1 MAPRKRPIVPS
12 QQTQPV
18 QEESDEDMDEDY
30 DNTQGGTQSSQV
42 TLNDNERRTLAG
54 HVVNYL
60 LVADCKK
67 VPVKRAEI
75 NKGVLK
81 EHSKQFNTIMAEATR
96 ILSKIYGYRVV
107 DLQKGQFILVN
118 NMSATLRDHDA
129 FPATRSRS
137 DAATMGLVTAI
148 LAGIFMSGELMQEG
162 PMREYMKKLG
172 IDIDSKDPHPVFGN
186 VNKLITQ
193 DLVKQCYLNVSF
205 DRSIDPPSK
214 EFRWGPRAH
223 MEISKKHMLELV
235 CKIYGDNM
243 RPEMWASQW
252 KVVQREE
259 AEGVNS

>member
-1 MAPRKRPIVPS
+1 MGATSSTVSSLDWIGLDWKIFKLKSMKMAPRKRPIVPS
-12 QQTQPV
+12 QPTQRSQPV
-18 QEESDEDMDEDY
+18 QESSDEEMDEDY

-42 TLNDNERRTLAG
+42 ALNDSDRRTLAG

-96 ILSKIYGYRVV
+96 ILSKVYGYRVV

-148 LAGIFMSGELMQEG
+148 
-162 PMREYMKKLG
+162 
-172 IDIDSKDPHPVFGN
+172 
-186 VNKLITQ
+186 
-193 DLVKQCYLNVSF
+193 
-205 DRSIDPPSK
+205 
-214 EFRWGPRAH
+214 
-223 MEISKKHMLELV
+223 
-235 CKIYGDNM
+235 
-243 RPEMWASQW
+243 
-252 KVVQREE
+252 
-259 AEGVNS
+259 

>member
-1 MAPRKRPIVPS
+1 MAPRKKSIVPS

-18 QEESDEDMDEDY
+18 QEDSDEDMDEDY
-30 DNTQGGTQSSQV
+30 DNTQSGTQSTQV
-42 TLNDNERRTLAG
+42 TLSDSERRILAG
-54 HVVNYL
+54 HVVNYM

-67 VPVKRAEI
+67 VPVKRIDI

-81 EHSKQFNTIMAEATR
+81 EHSRQFKPVMSEVTR
-96 ILSKIYGYRVV
+96 ILSKVYGYKVV
-107 DLQKGQFILVN
+107 DLEKGQYILVN
-118 NMSATLRDHDA
+118 NMSATLRDHDV

-162 PMREYMKKLG
+162 PMREYLKKLG

-186 VNKLITQ
+186 MNKLITQ
-193 DLVKQCYLNVSF
+193 DLVKQCYINISF
-205 DRSIDPPSK
+205 DRSTDPPSK

-223 MEISKKHMLELV
+223 KELSKKHMLELV

-252 KVVQREE
+252 KEVQREE
-259 AEGVNS
+259 TGSGNS